1 MSFKDIK
8 KGILKMVLGEE
19 ASTTI
24 EKNEKKQKIENLYS
38 ECKKLEYD
46 IHTKETRLKYD
57 IRELNFD
64 IEMTKLKIEDIQTTA
79 MTGIYSGTM
88 DGKVVYL
95 AEDAQHILVGSMF
108 RLQDQK
114 NLTQDYC

>member
-1 MSFKDIK
+1 MAVK

-24 EKNEKKQKIENLYS
+24 EKNEKKQKLENLYS

-57 IRELNFD
+57 IRELDFD
-64 IEMTKLKIEDIQTTA
+64 IEMTKLKIEDISRQIALLEKEIRSSSKT
-79 MTGIYSGTM
+79 GTM
-88 DGKVVYL
+88 SSTTTKTPTTFTLDGENK
-95 AEDAQHILVGSMF
+95 
-108 RLQDQK
+108 
-114 NLTQDYC
+114 

>member
-1 MSFKDIK
+1 MSLKEIK

-24 EKNEKKQKIENLYS
+24 EKNEKTKRLENLYS

-57 IRELNFD
+57 IKEQTFD
-64 IEMTKLKIEDIQTTA
+64 IEMSKVRVKDITQKIEELTKEIRSNSNT
-79 MTGIYSGTM
+79 GTM
-88 DGKVVYL
+88 SSTITKTPTTFTLDGENK
-95 AEDAQHILVGSMF
+95 
-108 RLQDQK
+108 
-114 NLTQDYC
+114 

>member
-24 EKNEKKQKIENLYS
+24 EKNEKKQKLEKLYS

-64 IEMTKLKIEDIQTTA
+64 IEMTKVKIEDISRQIALIEKEIRSSSKT
-79 MTGIYSGTM
+79 GTM
-88 DGKVVYL
+88 SSTTTKTPTTFTLDGENK
-95 AEDAQHILVGSMF
+95 
-108 RLQDQK
+108 
-114 NLTQDYC
+114 

>member
-1 MSFKDIK
+1 MNLKEIK

-24 EKNEKKQKIENLYS
+24 EKNEKKQKLEKLYS

-46 IHTKETRLKYD
+46 IHTKETHLKYD

-64 IEMTKLKIEDIQTTA
+64 IEMTKVKIEDISRQIALIEKEIRSSSKT
-79 MTGIYSGTM
+79 GTM
-88 DGKVVYL
+88 SSTTTKTPTTFTLDGENK
-95 AEDAQHILVGSMF
+95 
-108 RLQDQK
+108 
-114 NLTQDYC
+114 

>member
-24 EKNEKKQKIENLYS
+24 EKNEKKQKLENLYS

-57 IRELNFD
+57 IRELDFD
-64 IEMTKLKIEDIQTTA
+64 IEMTKVKIEDISRQIALLEKEIRSSSKT
-79 MTGIYSGTM
+79 GTM
-88 DGKVVYL
+88 SSTTTKTPTTFTLDGENK
-95 AEDAQHILVGSMF
+95 
-108 RLQDQK
+108 
-114 NLTQDYC
+114 

>member
-24 EKNEKKQKIENLYS
+24 EKNEKKQKLENLYS

-57 IRELNFD
+57 IKVLNFD
-64 IEMTKLKIEDIQTTA
+64 IEMTKVKIEDISRQIALLEKEIRSSSKT
-79 MTGIYSGTM
+79 GTM
-88 DGKVVYL
+88 SSTTTKTPTTFTLDGENK
-95 AEDAQHILVGSMF
+95 
-108 RLQDQK
+108 
-114 NLTQDYC
+114 

>member
-24 EKNEKKQKIENLYS
+24 EKNEKKRKLENLYS

-57 IRELNFD
+57 IRVLNFD
-64 IEMTKLKIEDIQTTA
+64 IEMTKVKIEDISRQIALLEKEIRSSSKT
-79 MTGIYSGTM
+79 GTM
-88 DGKVVYL
+88 SSTTTKTPTTFTLDGENK
-95 AEDAQHILVGSMF
+95 
-108 RLQDQK
+108 
-114 NLTQDYC
+114 

>member
-24 EKNEKKQKIENLYS
+24 EKNEKKQKLENLYS

-64 IEMTKLKIEDIQTTA
+64 IEMTKVKIEDISRQIALLEKEIRSSSKT
-79 MTGIYSGTM
+79 GTM
-88 DGKVVYL
+88 SSTTTKTPTTFTLDGENK
-95 AEDAQHILVGSMF
+95 
-108 RLQDQK
+108 
-114 NLTQDYC
+114 

>member
-24 EKNEKKQKIENLYS
+24 EKNEKKHKLENLYS

-46 IHTKETRLKYD
+46 IHRKETRLKYD

-64 IEMTKLKIEDIQTTA
+64 IEMTKVKIEDISRQIALLEKEIRSSSKT
-79 MTGIYSGTM
+79 GTM
-88 DGKVVYL
+88 SSTTTKTPTTFTLDGENK
-95 AEDAQHILVGSMF
+95 
-108 RLQDQK
+108 
-114 NLTQDYC
+114 

>member
-24 EKNEKKQKIENLYS
+24 EKNEKKRKLEKLYS

-64 IEMTKLKIEDIQTTA
+64 IEMTKVKIEDISRQIALLEKEIRSSSKT
-79 MTGIYSGTM
+79 GTM
-88 DGKVVYL
+88 SSTTTKTPTTFTLDGENK
-95 AEDAQHILVGSMF
+95 
-108 RLQDQK
+108 
-114 NLTQDYC
+114 

>member
-1 MSFKDIK
+1 MSFEDIK

-24 EKNEKKQKIENLYS
+24 EKNEKKQKLEKLYS

-64 IEMTKLKIEDIQTTA
+64 IEMTKVKIEDISRQIALIEKEIRSSSKT
-79 MTGIYSGTM
+79 GTM
-88 DGKVVYL
+88 SSTTTKTPTTFTLDGENK
-95 AEDAQHILVGSMF
+95 
-108 RLQDQK
+108 
-114 NLTQDYC
+114 

>member
-1 MSFKDIK
+1 MRFKDIK

-24 EKNEKKQKIENLYS
+24 EKNEKKQKLENLYS

-57 IRELNFD
+57 IRELDFD
-64 IEMTKLKIEDIQTTA
+64 IEMTKVKIEDISRQIALLEKEIRSSSSSKT
-79 MTGIYSGTM
+79 GTM
-88 DGKVVYL
+88 SSTTTKTPTTFTLDGENK
-95 AEDAQHILVGSMF
+95 
-108 RLQDQK
+108 
-114 NLTQDYC
+114 